1 MFMNRYRRL
10 ACAAALASAAT
21 VVAAQPASA
30 QEFLDLDP
38 GVACTFGVRLTGG
51 AFPSERRAFTDKNG
65 NDITLLAGQSG
76 AVTYTNLDNQKS
88 ITFKARGTR
97 FETTARP
104 DGTARLEFSGHIG
117 IILFPT
123 DVPAGP
129 STTQISGRVVVE
141 NAAPDST
148 GVVVSTV
155 VQQVGQQIDVCA
167 AIS

>member
-1 MFMNRYRRL
+1 MSMNRARRL
-10 ACAAALASAAT
+10 ACAVVLASAAT

-30 QEFLDLDP
+30 QEPLDLP
-38 GVACTFGVRLTGG
+38 AGVACTFAVRLTGG
-51 AFPSERRAFTDKNG
+51 AFPPERRTFTDKNG
-65 NDITLLAGQSG
+65 NSITLLAGKSG
-76 AVTYTNLDNQKS
+76 AVTYTNLVNQKS
-88 ITFKARGTR
+88 ITFNARGTR

-141 NAAPDST
+141 NAAPDGD